1 LDKRSPFG
9 RLLELF
15 LIFFKIGLFTFGGGY
30 VMLSIIEN
38 EFVENK
44 RWMTKEE
51 MMDMIAI
58 AESTPGPVAIN
69 SATYVGYKNG
79 GVLGSAF
86 ATLGCVLP
94 SFVIIF
100 VISLFIEQFMTIT
113 LVAKAF
119 HGIKAA
125 VAVLIIS
132 AAIKLSKSLKKDL
145 PSMVMLGAVLAFEIV
160 GEFLS
165 FGISSIILI
174 ILGALMGVILYGV
187 VQGRREGDGK

>member
-1 LDKRSPFG
+1 
-9 RLLELF
+9 LLELF
-15 LIFFKIGLFTFGGGY
+15 FIFFKIGLFTFGGGY

-44 RWMTKEE
+44 KWMTKEE
-51 MMDMIAI
+51 IMDMIAI

-69 SATYVGYKNG
+69 SATYVGFKNG
-79 GVLGSAF
+79 GVWGSAF

-100 VISLFIEQFMTIT
+100 VISLFIEQFMTVT

-132 AAIKLSKSLKKDL
+132 AAIKLSKGVKKDI
-145 PSMVMLGAVLAFEIV
+145 PSMLFLFAVIALEFA
-160 GEFLS
+160 GEFFA
-165 FGISSIILI
+165 FGISSIVLI
-174 ILGALMGVILYGV
+174 ILGALMGILFYGIIR
-187 VQGRREGDGK
+187 GRKDGSGQ

>member
-1 LDKRSPFG
+1 MDGFFIPEERKLSFAKAMIIMSFSDIIKNSVLSEFSG
-9 RLLELF
+9 ELS
-15 LIFFKIGLFTFGGGY
+15 LSKVI
-30 VMLSIIEN
+30 LSI
-38 EFVENK
+38 
-44 RWMTKEE
+44 
-51 MMDMIAI
+51 
-58 AESTPGPVAIN
+58 
-69 SATYVGYKNG
+69 
-79 GVLGSAF
+79 VLA
-86 ATLGCVLP
+86 
-94 SFVIIF
+94 F